1 MLADLTLV
9 AQIAVKSSVAVLLA
23 GLGEVLAE
31 RSGIFNLGQEGM
43 MLAGALAG
51 FAAGAVSG
59 DPWLALGAAMLAG
72 MLLAGLHALFTVGLG
87 ADQVLSGLA
96 VALLGSGITGFL
108 GRNWISRPGLR
119 LGAWDVPVLA
129 GIPVLGDIFF
139 RQPPLAYAAYVLLP
153 LVCWVLYRTRAGLC
167 IRAAGENAQA
177 ADAAGAPVRLT
188 RTLCT
193 LTGGAFSGLA
203 GAYLSLSYTPGWK
216 DGMTAGQGFIAIA
229 MVIFA
234 TWRPQRVAAGAL
246 LFGGLSALQFYFQ
259 VAGLDLAPVW
269 VLRILPYV
277 LTLAVLV
284 AANVLGPLKR
294 LARAPADLGRPFF
307 RE

>member
-31 RSGIFNLGQEGM
+31 RSGVFNLGQEGM
-43 MLAGALAG
+43 MLAGALFG
-51 FAAGAVSG
+51 FAAGAATG
-59 DPWLALGAAMLAG
+59 DPFLALGAAMLAG
-72 MLLAGLHALFTVGLG
+72 VLLAGLHALFVVGLC

-96 VALLGSGITGFL
+96 VALLGGGITAFL
-108 GRNWISRPGLR
+108 GRGWISRPGLR
-119 LGAWDVPVLA
+119 LGTWDVPLLSK
-129 GIPVLGDIFF
+129 IPALGEVFF
-139 RQPPLAYAAYVLLP
+139 RQPPLAYAAYALLP
-153 LVCWVLYRTRAGLC
+153 LVCWLLSRTRAGLC
-167 IRAAGENAQA
+167 IRAVGENAQA
-177 ADAAGAPVRLT
+177 ADAAGVPVRLV
-188 RTLCT
+188 RTLCV
-193 LTGGAFSGLA
+193 LAGGAFSGLA

-229 MVIFA
+229 MVLFA
-234 TWRPQRVAAGAL
+234 TWRPWRLAAGAI

-259 VAGLDLAPVW
+259 VAGLDLAPIW
-269 VLRILPYV
+269 VLRVLPYV

-294 LARAPADLGRPFF
+294 LARAPGDLGRPFF